1 MPHEHRLCVLVDA
14 EFSTAA
20 EPWLVIDIT
29 PGRRA
34 VAISCHALRVT
45 AQRWFVREL
54 GRRRPGLTTY
64 VKFVHVDNP
73 AIRVKR
79 YVPA

>member
-14 EFSTAA
+14 EFNTAA
-20 EPWLVIDIT
+20 KPWLVIDIT

-34 VAISCHALRVT
+34 TAVSCHALETT
-45 AQRWFVREL
+45 AKRWFIREL
-54 GRRRPGLTTY
+54 GRRPGLTTF
-64 VKFVHVDNP
+64 VKFVHVNNP
-73 AIRVKR
+73 GIRVER